1 MVIFHSYV
9 NVYQR
14 VFSGFFRPRIWEMK
28 KKITNPWPDTGWRK
42 IHDLIAEIWGHWDGH
57 GRYSP
62 PSFWFPAKTLSAV
75 PWPAGFLVLPAFR
88 FDRRPHKN
96 PQLRQVSKVGYQ
108 IPMFISKIKNVWYSD
123 DILMIWW
130 LLNRCPILEILC
142 LHQIHQNGDHYFLQ
156 SSNKY
161 NSNNSN

>member
-1 MVIFHSYV
+1 MTWSLKSEAI
-9 NVYQR
+9 
-14 VFSGFFRPRIWEMK
+14 GMAMAAI
-28 KKITNPWPDTGWRK
+28 
-42 IHDLIAEIWGHWDGH
+42 L
-57 GRYSP
+57 P

-123 DILMIWW
+123 DMMVI
-130 LLNRCPILEILC
+130 E
-142 LHQIHQNGDHYFLQ
+142 
-156 SSNKY
+156 
-161 NSNNSN
+161 